1 MLKGLDFLIYSF
13 MDKQLLNALNNLSDS
28 LEMLS
33 KSLEKKE
40 GSNTTTTNAL
50 QSGDFSKQLN
60 EINVSL
66 KSIKSDTTKI
76 LEKQNTI
83 LEMQKNKKSDKSVID
98 ESGVDKNKASIKN
111 GITMI
116 LGIAAAVLAIGLA
129 LKIVGKVDFLSVIGL
144 GLAIMFIGEAFAKI
158 GKLKMTISE
167 GMTTGKIMV
176 IMAVAI
182 LASSWIFK
190 MMATISIGQAL
201 SAILIAGV
209 FTIISFGISKMIKA
223 IGGANLIELGK
234 NILFLPIILPA
245 IALGIAI
252 SSWFLKAVVPISF
265 GQALTAILIAGV
277 FTVISFGLAKM
288 LKAIGGENIV
298 SMGKSILFLPILLP
312 AIALGIAMSSW
323 ALQLVIPISFGQA
336 LTAILIAGMFTV
348 IAYGL
353 AKIIT
358 AIGQIEDPNK
368 AAIAAL
374 MIPIILPAMA
384 AAIALSSWA
393 LALVKPVGFDQFLT
407 ALGIS
412 IIFIALSFALK
423 LILPVIGNLK
433 WGDVLK
439 IPLLFTILSTA
450 IMASSWIL
458 SKAMPLDFMF
468 MLKILVFSVVL
479 AIAVVVLGIAA
490 FILNEIGV
498 STIRKGAT
506 AVLIMAATIAATSL
520 LISAGSYSIFPD
532 WKWIL
537 STGLAIVIF
546 GVAAY
551 ILMELGDVKT
561 YISGAIAI
569 LIIAGTIM
577 VTSKILALGD
587 YADGKYP
594 DWKWSLGVGLSLLL
608 FGTAALL
615 LGALILET
623 GGLGLAAL
631 ALGAVSILLVAGTI
645 LGVSL
650 IFGLGKFD
658 AGKNPSKEWAI
669 GAIESILGFGLI
681 AVALAVF
688 TPLIIAG
695 AVAILAVA
703 GTIFLLDKI
712 FDTGKFQKF
721 PNELWFKGATK
732 TIKETGMIAITLSLA
747 LPLIV
752 LGALSIL
759 AVAATLLAVDKIF
772 EEGKF
777 KKYPSKDW
785 IDGVATSITGFV
797 KIMDDTSFLS
807 VISGGIADF
816 FGGGVT
822 DVAEAIVELDSIFSK
837 GSFNSYPSGN
847 WIKSVSS
854 TITGFST
861 ITGIANK
868 IGITSILKTKLIA
881 SGIVNLSKTLASGN
895 FDKKIDPNYM
905 SSVSK
910 NIKDYMALTKS
921 LTTMGTSNGLK
932 SLIGL
937 DPVSQAANGMIKMAG
952 AYDKLATALKRF
964 GGALQSIDGNK
975 VNLIRR
981 LTGNLAVLA
990 ALNKNAFED
999 MMTTLESKASVFSKL
1014 LDVDKDKGK
1023 MASVGDKKP
1032 GIGTT
1037 KGGTVKPKSKYG
1049 DTHQQLDMI
1058 IGLLSNINQSTSGV
1072 DEYIESKGKSTAS
1085 ADQSNQ

>member
-1 MLKGLDFLIYSF
+1 MIAQALDKKGT
-13 MDKQLLNALNNLSDS
+13 
-28 LEMLS
+28 
-33 KSLEKKE
+33 
-40 GSNTTTTNAL
+40 SNTTTTNAL

-60 EINVSL
+60 EIDVSL

-83 LEMQKNKKSDKSVID
+83 LEMQKNKKSDKNVIG
-98 ESGVDKNKASIKN
+98 ESGDEKTQNNIKN

-158 GKLKMTISE
+158 GKLKMTVSE

-182 LASSWIFK
+182 LVSSWLFR
-190 MMATISIGQAL
+190 MMATITLGQAMT
-201 SAILIAGV
+201 AILIAGV

-223 IGGANLIELGK
+223 IGGANLIDLGK
-234 NILFLPIILPA
+234 NVLFLPIILPA
-245 IALGIAI
+245 IALGIAM
-252 SSWFLKAVVPISF
+252 SSWFLKAVIPISF
-265 GQALTAILIAGV
+265 GQAITAILIAGV

-298 SMGKSILFLPILLP
+298 SMGKNILFLPILLP

-323 ALQLVIPISFGQA
+323 VLQLVIPISLGQA
-336 LTAILIAGMFTV
+336 LTGILIAGMFTV

-368 AAIAAL
+368 AAVAAL

-384 AAIALSSWA
+384 VAIAVSSWA
-393 LALVKPVGFDQFLT
+393 LQLVMPVSFSQFLT
-407 ALGIS
+407 AVGIS
-412 IIFIALSFALK
+412 IVFIALSFSLK

-433 WGDVLK
+433 NWQDVAK
-439 IPLLFTILSTA
+439 IPVLFTLLSVA
-450 IMASSWIL
+450 ITLSSWIL

-468 MLKILVFSVVL
+468 MLKILAFAVVL
-479 AIAVVVLGIAA
+479 AIAVVVLGIATY
-490 FILNEIGV
+490 ILFKIGLDP
-498 STIRKGAT
+498 IKKGAT
-506 AVLIMAATIAATSL
+506 AVLILAATVAAASL
-520 LISAGSYSIFPD
+520 LIALGNYTNTPD
-532 WKWIL
+532 WKWSL

-551 ILMELGDVKT
+551 ILTELGDTKT
-561 YISGAIAI
+561 FFTGAISV

-577 VTSKILALGD
+577 ATSKILSFGD

-615 LGALILET
+615 LGALVLET
-623 GGLGLAAL
+623 GGGAL
-631 ALGAVSILLVAGTI
+631 VALVLGAVSILLVAGTI

-658 AGKNPSKEWAI
+658 AGKNPSKAWAI
-669 GAIESILGFGLI
+669 GAVESILGFGLI
-681 AVALAVF
+681 AVAIAVF
-688 TPLIIAG
+688 TPLIIVG

-712 FDTGKFQKF
+712 FGVGKFEKF
-721 PNELWFKGATK
+721 PNETWFKGATK
-732 TIKETGMIAITLSLA
+732 TIKETGMIAVDLSLK

-759 AVAATLLAVDKIF
+759 AVAALLLGVDKIF
-772 EEGKF
+772 KAGEF

-785 IDGVATSITGFV
+785 IDGVGTAITGFV

-816 FGGGVT
+816 FGGGVS
-822 DVAEAIVELDSIFSK
+822 DVAEAIVKLDGIFSK
-837 GSFNSYPSGN
+837 GSFNSYPSAN

-861 ITGIANK
+861 ITSTANK
-868 IGITSILKTKLIA
+868 IGIDSILKTRLVTT
-881 SGIVNLSKTLASGN
+881 GIVNLAKILSSGSRY
-895 FDKKIDPNYM
+895 FDKRIDPNYM

-921 LTTMGTSNGLK
+921 LNTMGTSNGLK

-975 VNLIRR
+975 VNLIRK

-990 ALNKNAFED
+990 ALNKNAFEN
-999 MMTTLESKASVFSKL
+999 MLSTLENKASVFSKL
-1014 LDVDKDKGK
+1014 LDVDNEKGK
-1023 MASVGDKKP
+1023 RPSVGDRRE
-1032 GIGTT
+1032 GSVATSLA
-1037 KGGTVKPKSKYG
+1037 KPKSKYG
-1049 DTHQQLDMI
+1049 DMHKQMDMI
-1058 IGLLSNINQSTSGV
+1058 ISLLANINQSTSGV
-1072 DEYIESKGKSTAS
+1072 DEYIESKGKSSAT
-1085 ADQSNQ
+1085 ADQSSQ

>member
-1 MLKGLDFLIYSF
+1 MLKGLTFLIYTF
-13 MDKQLLNALNNLSDS
+13 MDKQLLDALNNLSES
-28 LEMLS
+28 LEMIAQALD
-33 KSLEKKE
+33 KK
-40 GSNTTTTNAL
+40 GTSNTTTTNAL

-60 EINVSL
+60 EIDVSL

-83 LEMQKNKKSDKSVID
+83 LEMQKNKKSDKNVIG
-98 ESGVDKNKASIKN
+98 ESGDEKTQNNIKN

-158 GKLKMTISE
+158 GKLKMTVSE

-182 LASSWIFK
+182 LASSWIFR
-190 MMATISIGQAL
+190 MMATITLGQAMT
-201 SAILIAGV
+201 AILIAGV

-223 IGGANLIELGK
+223 IGGENLIELGK
-234 NILFLPIILPA
+234 NVLFLPIILPA
-245 IALGIAI
+245 IALGIAM
-252 SSWFLKAVVPISF
+252 SSWFLKGVIPISF
-265 GQALTAILIAGV
+265 GQAITAILIAGV

-298 SMGKSILFLPILLP
+298 SMGKNILFLPILLP

-323 ALQLVIPISFGQA
+323 ALQLVIPISLGQA
-336 LTAILIAGMFTV
+336 LTGILIAGMFTV

-368 AAIAAL
+368 AAVAAL

-384 AAIALSSWA
+384 VAIAVSSWA
-393 LALVKPVGFDQFLT
+393 LQLVMPVSFSQFLT
-407 ALGIS
+407 AVGIS
-412 IIFIALSFALK
+412 IVFIALSFSLK

-433 WGDVLK
+433 NWQDVAK
-439 IPLLFTILSTA
+439 IPVLFTLLSVA
-450 IMASSWIL
+450 ITLSSWIL

-468 MLKILVFSVVL
+468 MLKILAFAVVL
-479 AIAVVVLGIAA
+479 AIAVVVLGIATY
-490 FILNEIGV
+490 ILFKIGV
-498 STIRKGAT
+498 DTIKKGAT
-506 AVLIMAATIAATSL
+506 AVLILAATVAASSL
-520 LISAGSYSIFPD
+520 LIGLGNYSIFPD
-532 WKWIL
+532 WKWSL

-546 GVAAY
+546 GLAAF
-551 ILMELGDVKT
+551 ILMEIGNIAT
-561 YISGAIAI
+561 YIQGGIAI
-569 LIIAGTIM
+569 LIVAGTIALA
-577 VTSKILALGD
+577 SIILSTGTYD
-587 YADGKYP
+587 EGKYP
-594 DWKWSLGVGLSLLL
+594 SPNWAIGVGLSLAF
-608 FGTAALL
+608 FGIGAVL
-615 LGALILET
+615 LGTQVLNPFFYA
-623 GGLGLAAL
+623 GLGA
-631 ALGAVSILLVAGTI
+631 ILLVAGTI
-645 LGVSL
+645 VGVSL

-658 AGKNPSKEWAI
+658 VGKFPSIAWAM
-669 GAIESILGFGLI
+669 GASTIILGLALI
-681 AVALAVF
+681 AVAIAVF

-695 AVAILAVA
+695 AVSILTVA
-703 GTIFLLDKI
+703 GTILLLDKI
-712 FDTGKFQKF
+712 FEAGKFEKF
-721 PNELWFKGATK
+721 PNEAWFKGATK
-732 TIKETGMIAITLSLA
+732 TIKETGMIAVDLSLK
-747 LPLIV
+747 LPLII

-759 AVAATLLAVDKIF
+759 AVAGTLLGVDKIF
-772 EEGKF
+772 KAGEF

-785 IDGVATSITGFV
+785 IDGVGTAITGFV

-816 FGGGVT
+816 FGGGVS
-822 DVAEAIVELDSIFSK
+822 DVAEAIVKLDGIFSK
-837 GSFNSYPSGN
+837 GSFNSYPSAN

-861 ITGIANK
+861 ITSTANA
-868 IGITSILKTKLIA
+868 IGITSIVKTRLVTA
-881 SGIVNLSKTLASGN
+881 GIINLAKTLFSGSRY
-895 FDKKIDPNYM
+895 FDKRIDPNYM

-910 NIKDYMALTKS
+910 NIKDYMALTNS
-921 LTTMGTSNGLK
+921 LNAMGTSNGLK

-990 ALNKNAFED
+990 ALNKNAFEN
-999 MMTTLESKASVFSKL
+999 MLSTLENKASVFSKL
-1014 LDVDKDKGK
+1014 LDVDNEKGK
-1023 MASVGDKKP
+1023 RPSVGDRRE
-1032 GIGTT
+1032 GSVATSLA
-1037 KGGTVKPKSKYG
+1037 KPKSKYG
-1049 DTHQQLDMI
+1049 DMHKQMDMI
-1058 IGLLSNINQSTSGV
+1058 ISLLANINQSTSGV
-1072 DEYIESKGKSTAS
+1072 DEYIESKGKSSAT
-1085 ADQSNQ
+1085 ADQSSQ